1 MFPVTQTWESSLTFV
16 DDAPVDRSSV
26 PLPDVL
32 KVFSTQV
39 VRLSTGTGSGTSSGP
54 PKLQPAAVQSGSVLL
69 AAGAVDVAVTLQM
82 EPVWL
87 CAHRVVDTSGVE
99 PSGVADPPPPM
110 LSPPQVRFCRCAL
123 APSLV
128 SPQTPVGDPLVKSR
142 MVGDATSVVV
152 VVVDTSVVVVGPS

>member
-1 MFPVTQTWESSLTFV
+1 MFPVTQTCESSLTFA
-16 DDAPVDRSSV
+16 DDVPVDRSIV

-54 PKLQPAAVQSGSVLL
+54 PKLQPAAVQSGSALL
-69 AAGAVDVAVTLQM
+69 RAGAVDVELMLQL
-82 EPVWL
+82 EPVQFRANRL
-87 CAHRVVDTSGVE
+87 VDPSGVE

-110 LSPPQVRFCRCAL
+110 LSPPQVRFCRWAL

-128 SPQTPVGDPLVKSR
+128 SPQTPV
-142 MVGDATSVVV
+142 
-152 VVVDTSVVVVGPS
+152 